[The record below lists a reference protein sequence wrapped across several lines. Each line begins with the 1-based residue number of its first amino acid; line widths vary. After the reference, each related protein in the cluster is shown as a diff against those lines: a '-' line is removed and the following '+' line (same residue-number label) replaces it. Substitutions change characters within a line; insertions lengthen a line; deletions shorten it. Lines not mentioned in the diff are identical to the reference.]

1 MSTCAS
7 VFFICG
13 VRSSRPTELICLHS
27 PFKHTSIL
35 LLEMTDTDTDTDDIS
50 DRQFTHHLEAAIK
63 LYNADILEKCEQ
75 VTKKLVNHHAIP
87 LYHHT
92 KALCILASIVED
104 DDEAWSYYY
113 SEAEA
118 LWRMVRRASDN
129 GDIKDVDESLDEIRE
144 ELDEL
149 KRELNSCEKW
159 TAEDQADADEKEVAA
174 GEAHDDEF
182 IVLEDEANAL
192 DIITN
197 GVRKVII
204 DQGDLGAGEYFA
216 GTNHGWKTETRS
228 DLGNMC

>member
-27 PFKHTSIL
+27 PFKHTSLL

-104 DDEAWSYYY
+104 DDEAWSYY